1 MRATDLGQYL
11 KIGHETGFTLIELL
25 IGVMIMGIV
34 AAVAVPQL
42 PGLLRPYRLNGA
54 AQLVSL
60 DLQQARML
68 AIKEGTPIQVNFT
81 ATSYTTVRQATGAI
95 VLSRTL
101 SGSYAGITVGSS
113 GGSVVF
119 DSTGTVV
126 PPSKTITLQDPS
138 GRQKHFTVWATG
150 RIGTIS

>member
-1 MRATDLGQYL
+1 VSGIDLDQPRKTGN
-11 KIGHETGFTLIELL
+11 ETGVTLVELL
-25 IGVMIMGIV
+25 IGIMIMGIV
-34 AAVAVPQL
+34 AAIAVPQL
-42 PGLLRPYRLNGA
+42 PGLLRPYRLGGA

-68 AIKEGTPIQVNFT
+68 AIKEGGAIQVNFGT
-81 ATSYTTVRQATGAI
+81 TSYTTVRQATGVI

-119 DSTGTVV
+119 DSTGTMV
-126 PPSKTITLQDPS
+126 PPSKTITLRDPS
-138 GRQKHFTVWATG
+138 GRQKRFIVWATG

>member
-1 MRATDLGQYL
+1 VRGTDSSPAWKRGD
-11 KIGHETGFTLIELL
+11 ETGVTLVELL
-25 IGVMIMGIV
+25 IGIMIMGIV

-54 AQLVSL
+54 ARLVSL

-68 AIKEGTPIQVNFT
+68 AIKEGTTIMVHF
-81 ATSYTTVRQATGAI
+81 ASTSYTTVRQPTGVV

-101 SGSYAGITVGSS
+101 AGHYAGITVGTS

-119 DSTGTVV
+119 GSTGTVE
-126 PPSKTITLQDPS
+126 PPSKTITLHGPS
-138 GRQKHFTVWATG
+138 GSSKRLTVLPTG
-150 RIGTIS
+150 RIGAIS